1 MCATVSEDPLFR
13 ASQPQENRTI
23 KRMAAMKCQCV
34 EIVRLAVEEG
44 LDTIR
49 SHRFI
54 LDAHSLTLTHEQ
66 TIRWIMCAG
75 RESRSFPD
83 ILIGMIERTTNPAV
97 EKILKENLADEHGNG
112 NPEHA
117 HFRHYIHLLQ
127 KIGMSEQEFQA
138 YDEKAGIRLALD
150 LAYNVANSD
159 NSAVALGYM
168 LVNEGMTPITYD
180 AVDVALHNFYPD
192 LTTSFFQMHVEV
204 DEHHVAELYKAV
216 EAMPDTVVDD
226 IVFGVQLGERG
237 MAVLLDEALGVFDT
251 WHVPEVIAV

>member
-1 MCATVSEDPLFR
+1 MKSQSVETVR
-13 ASQPQENRTI
+13 Q
-23 KRMAAMKCQCV
+23 
-34 EIVRLAVEEG
+34 AVEASLEA
-44 LDTIR
+44 IR

-54 LDAHSLTLTHEQ
+54 TGAHLLALTHEQ

-97 EKILKENLADEHGNG
+97 KKILEENLDDEHGNG

-117 HFRHYIHLLQ
+117 HFRHYVHLLQ
-127 KIGMSEQEFQA
+127 KIGMSEQQFQA
-138 YDEKAGIRLALD
+138 YTEKAGIRLALD
-150 LAYNVANSD
+150 LAYNVANGD

-180 AVDVALHNFYPD
+180 AVDVALHKFYPD

-216 EAMPDTVVDD
+216 EAMPDAVVDD

-237 MAVLLDEALGVFDT
+237 MAALLDEALGIFHV
-251 WHVPEVIAV
+251 WHAPEAALAV